1 MHVMAVFLILLTL
14 ICVFGFG
21 RVFNAI
27 AGMVMVAILVFGGF
41 ILLLIAIGHSH

>member
-1 MHVMAVFLILLTL
+1 MAVFLILLTL

-27 AGMVMVAILVFGGF
+27 LGMIAVAILVVGGV
-41 ILLLIAIGHSH
+41 IVLLIAIGNSH